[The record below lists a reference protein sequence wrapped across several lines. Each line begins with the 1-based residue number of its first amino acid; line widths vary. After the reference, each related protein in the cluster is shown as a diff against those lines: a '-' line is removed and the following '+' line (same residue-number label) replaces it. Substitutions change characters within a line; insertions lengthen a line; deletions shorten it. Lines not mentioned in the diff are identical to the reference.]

1 MLTCREFADFLRAYL
16 EADLPSDQREAFE
29 DHVRICP
36 PCVTYLD
43 TYKETV
49 RLGHCVCEDG
59 GGPPPADAPEDLIR
73 AILVARGS
81 HGPRGQHGTG

>member
-16 EADLPSDQREAFE
+16 EADLPSDQWEAFE

-36 PCVTYLD
+36 PCVNYLD

-49 RLGHCVCEDG
+49 RLGRCVCEDG

-73 AILVARGS
+73 AILVARGKT
-81 HGPRGQHGTG
+81 GTDGTG